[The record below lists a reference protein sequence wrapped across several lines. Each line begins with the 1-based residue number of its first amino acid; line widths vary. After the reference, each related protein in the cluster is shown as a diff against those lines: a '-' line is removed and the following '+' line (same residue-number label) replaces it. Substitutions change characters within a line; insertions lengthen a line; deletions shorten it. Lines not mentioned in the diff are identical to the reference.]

1 MPDPTSDPL
10 FLVVPLTSDLGLLG
24 MRLRREVFVG
34 EQNVPQE
41 EEADVYDA
49 TATHIV
55 ALEQGTVVG
64 VLRLIY
70 RDDDV
75 KIGRVAV
82 APTAR
87 GRGIGARLV
96 RFAMDYARSQ
106 GRDRFV
112 LGAQTDKVAF
122 YERLG
127 FSAYGEEFQDGGMP
141 HLAMKT
147 F

>member
-1 MPDPTSDPL
+1 MSNAL

-24 MRLRREVFVG
+24 MRLRRDVFVG
-34 EQNVPQE
+34 EQHVPQE
-41 EEADVYDA
+41 EEADAYDA
-49 TATHIV
+49 TAIHVV
-55 ALEQGTVVG
+55 ALEAGTVVG
-64 VLRLIY
+64 VLRMIY

-82 APTAR
+82 APSAR
-87 GRGIGARLV
+87 GHGIGAKLV
-96 RFAMDYARSQ
+96 RFAMDHARGQ
-106 GRDRFV
+106 GRERFV

-127 FSAYGEEFQDGGMP
+127 FTAYGEEFQDGGMP

-147 F
+147 D